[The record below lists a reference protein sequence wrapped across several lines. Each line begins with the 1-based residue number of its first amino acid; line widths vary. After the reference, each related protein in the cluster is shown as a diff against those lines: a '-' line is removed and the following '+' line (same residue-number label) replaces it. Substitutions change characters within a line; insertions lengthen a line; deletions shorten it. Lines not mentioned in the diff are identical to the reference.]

1 MTAENSQ
8 PMDKVTDAIHCG
20 GFGNR
25 LWPLSHAGLPKQ
37 FLVLSDTTSLFQQ
50 PIDFAEFKLRLN

>member
-1 MTAENSQ
+1 MTAENSR
-8 PMDKVTDAIHCG
+8 PMNKITAVIPCG
-20 GFGNR
+20 SFGNR

-50 PIDFAEFKLRLN
+50 PIDFA